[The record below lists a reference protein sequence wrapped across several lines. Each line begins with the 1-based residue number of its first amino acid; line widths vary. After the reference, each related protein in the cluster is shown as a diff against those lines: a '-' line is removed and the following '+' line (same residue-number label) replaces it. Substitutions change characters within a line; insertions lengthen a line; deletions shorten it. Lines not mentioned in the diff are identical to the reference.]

1 MKIPEH
7 ESSPDIDPI
16 LPLINVVFLLL
27 IFFMMVGA
35 LHATDILEIEP
46 PSSASQLPD
55 AAGNDLVLL
64 GADGRLAMANQAVD
78 ESDLRSMVQD
88 YLRDHP
94 GSVIRLKADGQV
106 EANRV
111 VEVMELL
118 RAAGAE
124 EMVLLT
130 LGSDR

>member
-1 MKIPEH
+1 MRIPQH
-7 ESSPDIDPI
+7 DPSPETDSI
-16 LPLINVVFLLL
+16 LPLINIVFLLL
-27 IFFMMVGA
+27 IFFMMAGA

-64 GADGRLAMANQAVD
+64 GADGSLAMANQAV
-78 ESDLRSMVQD
+78 EETDLRSMVQD
-88 YLRDHP
+88 HLRANP
-94 GSVIRLKADGQV
+94 GAVIRLKADGKV
-106 EANRV
+106 EAGRV
-111 VEVMELL
+111 VEIMELL

-130 LGSDR
+130 LGSDN